1 MKPTPLRQSKSI
13 SDLTRNLEVIM
24 REIQIPFLYGRLIEN
39 IALEVGK
46 TASINPKLDK
56 VVTGWIVVRQNANA
70 NIWDLGATTNT
81 LNLNT
86 NQNVIISIWVF

>member
-1 MKPTPLRQSKSI
+1 MKPTPLRQSKNI
-13 SDLTRNLEVIM
+13 SDLTKNLEVIM
-24 REIQIPFLYGRLIEN
+24 REIQIPLLYGRLIEN

-46 TASINPKLDK
+46 TTSVNPKLDK
-56 VVTGWIVVRQNANA
+56 AVTGWIVVRRNADA
-70 NIWDLGATTNT
+70 NIWDSGATTNT